1 MRLGLSLPLAPL
13 DAPACCD
20 LAADMAPLGYRDV
33 WIAEVGGHD
42 AYALAAAVAA
52 RVPGLR
58 IGAAVTPAQTRSP
71 MVHAMAAATLSQ
83 LTEGNFVVGIGISSE
98 NIVRD
103 WAGLPFDRPLT
114 RMLEHVE
121 VLRAALGGEKVDYR
135 GETVS
140 MQRFRLQTRPVG
152 TVPIYMGALNAGM
165 LRLAGRIA
173 DGVCVNMVPE
183 DALPQVLAEV
193 RTGAEEAGRDP
204 NDIEVVARLHCILS
218 DDPATD
224 REIVRQG
231 FGAYAATSV
240 YNRFFR
246 WIGYEAE
253 AVAIAEAFAR
263 GDRDAVAAAMTDG
276 LCDAIALVG
285 DRGELRAR
293 IRAYAEA
300 GVDVCAL
307 NPLWPDPGAQR
318 RLLEACAGSLDDLD
332 GPADLGVR
340 GVVRATGA

>member
-1 MRLGLSLPLAPL
+1 MRLGLSLPLVPL
-13 DAPACCD
+13 DAVACCD
-20 LAADMAPLGYRDV
+20 LAETMAPAGYRDI
-33 WIAEVGGHD
+33 WMAEVGGHD

-52 RVPGLR
+52 RVPDVR
-58 IGAAVTPAQTRSP
+58 IGMAVTPAQTRAP

-83 LTEGNFVVGIGISSE
+83 LTGGNFVVGIGISSE
-98 NIVRD
+98 NIVHD

-121 VLRAALGGEKVDYR
+121 VLRAALSGDKVDYR
-135 GETVS
+135 GETLS
-140 MQRFRLQTRPVG
+140 SQRFRLQTRPVG
-152 TVPIYMGALNAGM
+152 DVPIYMGALNAGM

-183 DALPQVLAEV
+183 DALAQVLAEV
-193 RTGAEEAGRDP
+193 RAGAEDAGRDP
-204 NDIEVVARLHCILS
+204 NEIEVVARLHCILS

-224 REIVRQG
+224 REIVRKG

-253 AVAIAEAFAR
+253 AVAVADAFAR
-263 GDRDAVAAAMTDG
+263 GDRDGVAAAMTDG

-285 DRGELRAR
+285 DSEELRRR
-293 IRAYAEA
+293 IRRYAEA
-300 GVDVCAL
+300 GIDVCAL
-307 NPLWPDPGAQR
+307 NPLWPDPAAQR
-318 RLLEACAGSLDDLD
+318 RLLDACAGCLDDLD
-332 GPADLGVR
+332 DLGVR